1 MNIDQRLRSHLDE
14 QRRAPLDPGAGPAE
28 AIRRGERLRR
38 RNRVGGALAS
48 VAIAGAIGLAVVV
61 FPGTPA
67 EVATE
72 PTTQTTIATA
82 DAPVPGALSWQ
93 AVDATVGYS
102 EELFATA
109 GGFYALSTA
118 PGVTREEDSARQLKA
133 VYRSE
138 DGTAWTHELLG
149 DELWVGDIAGSGPT
163 LYAIGTAPSVASTQP
178 EVTRARVGRSTDGG
192 SSWSYTDLPSV
203 ATPPANMGS
212 VTYVSNSTRIA
223 ANTTSI
229 VASVNTSYLVDY
241 QALVPS
247 QYRGD
252 GYVVNPTPDGIQVI
266 DQQLLREAEM
276 ACEDAWQALDT
287 DGGQPDQIPEPC
299 QALDNPRDDSASGLV
314 AFEASWTELGITDP
328 DPLSFSELF
337 VSQDGVNFDPVATP
351 LANLAELFAVDDG
364 FFALNW
370 DTNSSSMQIWRSTDA
385 RTWTRAEDLPP
396 LDWIVAVGA
405 LRGGVAIVGTTSQG
419 DSTPRAM
426 VLWSPTGAAPWTQI
440 DLAAL
445 LPAAVDGYEH
455 WIDNADI
462 GPLGIAVAVNSWYQ
476 AGSDGEARRADSGD
490 TSTTAAPAKEEY
502 HQANHFL
509 FSSDLQAWSVTP
521 VEDLNPA
528 GSDGYIDN
536 ISVGSDRVLA
546 RIGIF
551 NGTGEPTSIQLIGT
565 PTN

>member
-1 MNIDQRLRSHLDE
+1 
-14 QRRAPLDPGAGPAE
+14 
-28 AIRRGERLRR
+28 
-38 RNRVGGALAS
+38 
-48 VAIAGAIGLAVVV
+48 
-61 FPGTPA
+61 
-67 EVATE
+67 
-72 PTTQTTIATA
+72 
-82 DAPVPGALSWQ
+82 
-93 AVDATVGYS
+93 
-102 EELFATA
+102 
-109 GGFYALSTA
+109 
-118 PGVTREEDSARQLKA
+118 
-133 VYRSE
+133 
-138 DGTAWTHELLG
+138 
-149 DELWVGDIAGSGPT
+149 
-163 LYAIGTAPSVASTQP
+163 
-178 EVTRARVGRSTDGG
+178 
-192 SSWSYTDLPSV
+192 
-203 ATPPANMGS
+203 
-212 VTYVSNSTRIA
+212 
-223 ANTTSI
+223 
-229 VASVNTSYLVDY
+229 
-241 QALVPS
+241 
-247 QYRGD
+247 
-252 GYVVNPTPDGIQVI
+252 
-266 DQQLLREAEM
+266 
-276 ACEDAWQALDT
+276 
-287 DGGQPDQIPEPC
+287 
-299 QALDNPRDDSASGLV
+299 
-314 AFEASWTELGITDP
+314 
-328 DPLSFSELF
+328 
-337 VSQDGVNFDPVATP
+337 VSQDGASFDPVATP
-351 LANLAELFAVDDG
+351 LVNLAELFAVDDG

>member
-14 QRRAPLDPGAGPAE
+14 QRRAPRDPGAGPAE

-61 FPGTPA
+61 FTGTPA

-72 PTTQTTIATA
+72 PTTKTTIATA
-82 DAPVPGALSWQ
+82 DAPVAGALSWQ

-287 DGGQPDQIPEPC
+287 DGDKTEKIPEPC
-299 QALDNPRDDSASGLV
+299 QVLDNPWDDSASSLV

-351 LANLAELFAVDDG
+351 LVNLAELFAVDDG
-364 FFALNW
+364 FFALDW
-370 DTNSSSMQIWRSTDA
+370 DANSSSMQIWRSTDA
-385 RTWTRAEDLPP
+385 RTWTRVEDLPP

-509 FSSDLQAWSVTP
+509 FSSD
-521 VEDLNPA
+521 
-528 GSDGYIDN
+528 
-536 ISVGSDRVLA
+536 RVLA